1 MSTPIRLKRSA
12 IRNKRPAL
20 EDLQIGELAL
30 NFYDGK
36 LYSKQQ
42 QGSLVSV
49 VEIGNLLSR
58 LEVTGVSTF
67 IGNVIA
73 HDGATIDNIQIGIS
87 TDDKIDTHTGIL
99 RIGSFDGLVRVEDKV
114 TITGI
119 TTVQGGF
126 NVTGDGAIINRVQ
139 IGGTTGNTEN
149 LPNLITTT
157 IGELI
162 IDSASGRTFLRD
174 QLEVTGISTFES
186 GLYASNV
193 AVGATQPN
201 TIGTRN
207 ADLILRA
214 ADDVVN
220 IQAQLGVTG
229 LSTFTGTA
237 DFNEG
242 AYIDN
247 VQIGITDDQRIDTTA
262 GDLILSSASD
272 NVIVESNLEI
282 HQKSLTLFNDDSTES
297 LRIVSDSRGSTIEEL
312 GSSTLNIE
320 SNGPSIEFKLNDVK
334 YLSLIEDS
342 TSVVLYNNGTPTLEI
357 NDTGLNL
364 SSYNDSNYVTITGPQ
379 EICIDP
385 AGHGDNTG
393 TVRIKGDLYVD
404 GEQFIVDST
413 RIELADFN
421 VGIASTV
428 ATNLLL
434 DGAGIGIGSTG
445 IRKTLTYDYSSDSLK
460 SSENFD
466 LDEGKVYKINETER
480 LSYTHLTVPNFNV
493 VGTGTV
499 GILTATSVIYGYFDG
514 ELNKLGNTY
523 YVSENGDDTH
533 VGNDINQP
541 FLTLAHAL
549 SVATSGDTILIT
561 SGNYEEVCPLIVPAG
576 VTVKG
581 ASLRGTIIRP
591 TSGTNTQDVFK
602 LNNLSTVEDLTVKGS
617 FYDSGNDT
625 GYAFAYA
632 VGTAIT
638 NRSPYIQRVT
648 VLNRGSV
655 VTSDDPYG
663 YDAADAGRGAKVDG
677 SLVASGS
684 LEAGMLFNEVTFFT
698 PNQRGL
704 VMTNGARVEYL
715 NCFHY
720 FASEGIVGLAGTTG
734 IGGNANA
741 RIRVAGLSTTP
752 TANDVIKLY
761 SGGVGVATG
770 TVVSHDSG
778 LVTISGLGEGV
789 FTSVGTGTTQDIRV
803 FQSDGTTQVGTAD
816 TITLADYKM
825 FGAEIR
831 SVSCAFEYGEKGVV
845 ADGNGVQLRLFAA
858 NFNHIGSG
866 KDFTN
871 DDTLVIQANEVTEL
885 NGGQVSY
892 VSIDQK
898 GDFRVGETFLI
909 DQETGNVSFAAT
921 SNMEVLGAVNVITGS
936 GQTMTITD
944 DSITTTDNLTINTQ
958 EGTVTIDDQLIVSGI
973 ATFQDRVIFD
983 STNSI
988 QIPVGVVSDRDP
1000 VGVAV
1005 TGQIRYNREYSTFEG
1020 FGPGNAW
1027 GSLGGVKDVDQDT
1040 YIVPET
1046 APGSDEDVL
1055 YFYNDGANSAQLS
1068 ETHLQLNTHL
1078 NATGVVTA
1086 TSFYGEG
1093 GALTLGGQYT
1103 PVDAPTDGDY
1113 VTGAALNT
1121 FTGNT
1126 KIVDSIDELNEL
1138 AFNIIRNTA
1147 VTEVDFVST
1156 PQVGGSPLNVTLN
1169 VSHSGNA
1176 NRYDVTWGDGTQSLD
1191 QSSSTITHTYNEPNG
1206 AILPITVTARNNTGV
1221 GAGHSQTLI
1230 KSDYITIY
1238 TPDPIVDFDFYAAS
1252 SGGSALNLWD
1262 DGATVFLQNETSN
1275 VTGFAVTYTVN
1286 YGDGSSDQIASNAVP
1301 GGVGGGRTAHTFNNA
1316 AETDTVYTV
1325 TTTLNS
1331 HPAADPA
1338 VIPALDQ
1345 QTFKVYS
1352 THTPSFT
1359 NTTLVGINSLSAS
1372 GFPVVFTNTTED
1384 TVGNYS
1390 TFGNTYRWTWADGTV
1405 ANVNVGSGSA
1415 GDNDVDISHTF
1426 ALNASQQVSG
1436 ITSTFD
1442 VNLTLFTSHTS
1453 SPFITTSVTVSV
1465 EPEVRSIF
1473 AGVATV
1479 VSDRNGDNAQDL
1491 YAGIDL
1497 FGDDRSVGQFTN
1509 TSHNGEDYV
1518 YAWGDG
1524 TSNDVI
1530 PDNVSAGGTAATI
1543 DHSFQGSAGNKTV
1556 TLTANGTPGTLVQNG
1571 RTSTVTMQ
1579 LNDVPAAPTAITS
1592 VNLSMNTSSQG
1603 ISPYL
1608 CAGATRNE
1616 SGVGIQTGSSVIRYV
1631 TTTPIRTNYLTDIN
1645 GSHTGTLSAQL
1656 NGVDIG
1662 SKTFTTATGE
1672 SGTFDDLHISSE
1684 GDAHDEISAST
1695 YPSRFYQ
1702 VFTAR
1707 VDQPLSELPI
1717 GLSDYGMVHSTLGSA
1732 GITTFVKDDLNTTPT
1747 TSAGALSESSGG
1759 TKRYISGIPYYDSG
1773 GPTLTLSGAQVTNFT
1788 GQTYQNTTT
1797 PVNIDAGT
1805 NYESTSGNVIS
1816 TKNYTYAQVDGAS
1829 TFIDSTYNVP
1839 IADTG
1844 VGSPYTFGSLSV
1856 PLTSNSIRSV
1866 QDIKIRAKNS
1876 AGTGSYTT
1884 NSTKVQVHT
1893 AAQSGISEIAIAV
1906 ADSLGNGT
1914 YTDDGV
1920 RVFDFSA
1927 ATTDNPSYTG
1937 STNFYTN
1944 SPYTEASD
1952 PGVGGTKEATIRLG
1966 ILKHDTTDYSTG
1978 FLPVGPDRSGDTGTQ
1993 YFTFAFRRQVV
2004 ANFDINITSTSG
2016 VAGVWI
2022 AAPGTQTDTTSGLNG
2037 WLRADTTYAG
2047 SGIPGSGA
2055 GGNGS
2060 DGCASNS
2067 GDRILTS
2074 TALSGGYTMTLGSE
2088 NMSNATGN
2096 VVLVRIALT
2105 SGQSITNLSVGEAN

>member
-12 IRNKRPAL
+12 IPNKRPAL
-20 EDLQIGELAL
+20 NDLQIGELAL

-36 LYSKQQ
+36 LYTKEQRGEGNLSI
-42 QGSLVSV
+42 

-58 LEVTGVSTF
+58 LQVTGVSTF
-67 IGNVIA
+67 VGNIIA
-73 HDGATIDNIQIGIS
+73 QDGATIDNLQIGISTDNKIDTSDGILRLGASSGTVQIDDRLEVLGISTIYNHFNVTGDGAYINDVKIGGDDTRTEITTLIGNLILDSSFGKTIIRDELNVTGISTFDVGVRISNIKIGLEEPNTITTQNLPLILDSDSNQVNIVSNLSVTGVSTYTGVSDFNGGVYIDNIQIGI
-87 TDDKIDTHTGIL
+87 
-99 RIGSFDGLVRVEDKV
+99 
-114 TITGI
+114 
-119 TTVQGGF
+119 
-126 NVTGDGAIINRVQ
+126 
-139 IGGTTGNTEN
+139 TEN
-149 LPNLITTT
+149 
-157 IGELI
+157 
-162 IDSASGRTFLRD
+162 
-174 QLEVTGISTFES
+174 
-186 GLYASNV
+186 
-193 AVGATQPN
+193 N
-201 TIGTRN
+201 T
-207 ADLILRA
+207 
-214 ADDVVN
+214 
-220 IQAQLGVTG
+220 
-229 LSTFTGTA
+229 
-237 DFNEG
+237 
-242 AYIDN
+242 
-247 VQIGITDDQRIDTTA
+247 IDTTS
-262 GDLILSSASD
+262 GDLNISSNSDSVNIDSNVNILSNKNITFGTGLNDQLIIYSD
-272 NVIVESNLEI
+272 QTGPVINHNGSGSFAINSNGSEI
-282 HQKSLTLFNDDSTES
+282 LFSINNTPYTQLIDA
-297 LRIVSDSRGSTIEEL
+297 
-312 GSSTLNIE
+312 SSTVSHI
-320 SNGPSIEFKLNDVK
+320 
-334 YLSLIEDS
+334 
-342 TSVVLYNNGTPTLEI
+342 LYNLGVPTLEI
-357 NDTGLNL
+357 NNTGIRL
-364 SSYNDSNYVTITGPQ
+364 SSSSNPDLAIIQGPA
-379 EICIDP
+379 EILIDP
-385 AGHGDNTG
+385 SGLGDNTG
-393 TVRIKGDLYVD
+393 TVRIAGDLIVD
-404 GEQFIVDST
+404 GEQFIVDSS

-428 ATNLLL
+428 PTNILL
-434 DGAGIGIGSTG
+434 DGAGIGIGSES

-466 LDEGKVYKINETER
+466 LATDKVYKINETER

-499 GILTATSVIYGYFDG
+499 GILTATNVIYGYFDG

-523 YVSENGDDTH
+523 YVSENGNDLHNGD
-533 VGNDINQP
+533 DINQA
-541 FLTLAHAL
+541 FKTLAHAL
-549 SVATSGDTILIT
+549 SVATNGDVINVSAGTF
-561 SGNYEEVCPLIVPAG
+561 EEVCPLVVPAG
-576 VTVKG
+576 VTV
-581 ASLRGTIIRP
+581 RGSSIRSTSIRP
-591 TSGTNTQDVFK
+591 TEETKTQDVFK

-632 VGTAIT
+632 PGIGIT

-655 VTSDDPYG
+655 VTADDPYG
-663 YDAADAGRGAKVDG
+663 YDSADAGRGAKVDG
-677 SLVASGS
+677 ALVTGNS

-698 PNQRGL
+698 PNQKGL

-720 FASEGIVGLAGTTG
+720 FASEGIVGLAGTVGVAGT
-734 IGGNANA
+734 ANA

-752 TANDVIKLY
+752 VVSDIIKLY

-778 LVTISGLGEGV
+778 LVTISGLGEGT
-789 FTSVGTGTTQDIRV
+789 FASVGAGTTQDVRV
-803 FQSDGTTQVGTAD
+803 FSSDGVTQVGTAD
-816 TITLADYKM
+816 TITFVDYKM

-831 SVSCAFEYGEKGVV
+831 SVSCAFEYGDKGVV
-845 ADGNGVQLRLFAA
+845 ADGNGVLLRLFAA

-871 DDTLVIQANEVTEL
+871 DDTLVIQSNEVTEL
-885 NGGQVSY
+885 NGGKVSY

-921 SNMEVLGAVNVITGS
+921 SNMEVLGAINIVTGT

-944 DSITTTDNLTINTQ
+944 NSITTTENLTINTQ

-1005 TGQIRYNREYSTFEG
+1005 TGQIRYNSEYSTFEG

-1027 GSLGGVKDVDQDT
+1027 GSLGGVKDVNQDT
-1040 YIVPET
+1040 YIIPEIS
-1046 APGSDEDVL
+1046 PGSNEDIL
-1055 YFYNDGANSAQLS
+1055 YFYNNGENSATLS
-1068 ETHLQLNTHL
+1068 ETNLNLNTHIE
-1078 NATGVVTA
+1078 ATGVVTA

-1103 PVDAPTDGDY
+1103 PEDAPTDGDY
-1113 VTGAALNT
+1113 VTGGALNT
-1121 FTGNT
+1121 FTANT
-1126 KIVDSIDELNEL
+1126 KIVDSVDELNEL

-1156 PQVGGSPLNVTLN
+1156 PQVGGSPLNVSLN
-1169 VSHSGNA
+1169 ITHSGNA
-1176 NRYDVTWGDGTQSLD
+1176 NRYDVDWGDGTFSLD
-1191 QSSSTITHTYNEPNG
+1191 QSASTIAHTYTEPNG

-1230 KSDYITIY
+1230 KSNYITVY

-1252 SGGSALNLWD
+1252 TNGSPLSLWD
-1262 DGATVFLQNETSN
+1262 DGDTVYLENTTSN
-1275 VTGFAVTYTVN
+1275 VVGFAVTYSID
-1286 YGDGSSDQIASNAVP
+1286 YGDGSIDEITSNAVP
-1301 GGVGGGRTAHTFNNA
+1301 GGVGGGRTSHTFTNA

-1338 VIPALDQ
+1338 VIPASDT

-1352 THTPSFT
+1352 EHTPSFT
-1359 NTTLVGINSLSAS
+1359 HTTLVGINSLSNS

-1384 TVGNYS
+1384 TVGSYT

-1405 ANVNVGSGSA
+1405 SNVNVGSGSP

-1473 AGVATV
+1473 TGVATV
-1479 VSDRNGDNAQDL
+1479 ISDRVGDNAQDL
-1491 YAGIDL
+1491 YDGIDL
-1497 FGDDRSVGQFTN
+1497 FGDDRSVGIFTN
-1509 TSHNGEDYV
+1509 TSHNGDDYV
-1518 YAWGDG
+1518 YSWGDG
-1524 TSNDVI
+1524 SSDDTI
-1530 PDNVSAGGTAATI
+1530 PDNVSAGGTSTPI
-1543 DHSFQGSAGNKTV
+1543 YHNFEGSAGNKTV
-1556 TLTANGTPGTLVQNG
+1556 TLTANGTPGTLLQSG
-1571 RTSTVTMQ
+1571 KTSTVTMQ
-1579 LNDVPAAPTAITS
+1579 LNNVPAAPTAITA
-1592 VNLSMNTSSQG
+1592 VNLSMATGSQG
-1603 ISPYL
+1603 TSPYL
-1608 CAGATRNE
+1608 CAGSTRNE
-1616 SGVGIQTGSSVIRYV
+1616 TGVGIATGTSVIRYATV
-1631 TTTPIRTNYLTDIN
+1631 SDAITNYLNDIN

-1656 NGVDIG
+1656 NGIG
-1662 SKTFTTATGE
+1662 IGTQTFTTATGE
-1672 SGTFDDLHISSE
+1672 SGTFGNLQISSE

-1702 VFTAR
+1702 CFTAR
-1707 VDQPLSELPI
+1707 ISKPLSEI
-1717 GLSDYGMVHSTLGSA
+1717 TVGVNDYGLVHSTLGNC
-1732 GITTFVKDDLNTTPT
+1732 GLTTFVKDDLNTTPT
-1747 TSAGALSESSGG
+1747 LTTGTLTESSGG

-1773 GPTLTLSGAQVTNFT
+1773 GPTLSLSGVQVSNFT

-1805 NYESTSGNVIS
+1805 NYEATSGSVIS
-1816 TKNYTYAQVDGAS
+1816 TKNYTYAQVDGS
-1829 TFIDSTYNVP
+1829 TTFIDSTYNVP
-1839 IADTG
+1839 LANTG
-1844 VGSPYTFGSLSV
+1844 VGSPYTFGSLSI

-1866 QDIKIRAKNS
+1866 QDLKIRAKNS
-1876 AGTGSYTT
+1876 VGTGSYTT
-1884 NSTKVQVHT
+1884 NTTKVQVHT
-1893 AAQSGISEIAIAV
+1893 AAQSGISEIAISV
-1906 ADSLGNGT
+1906 ADALGNGT
-1914 YTDDGV
+1914 YTDDGI
-1920 RVFDFSA
+1920 RIFDFSSE
-1927 ATTDNPSYTG
+1927 TTDTPSFNG
-1937 STNFYTN
+1937 ATNFYTN
-1944 SPYTEASD
+1944 NVYSESSD
-1952 PGVGGTKEATIRLG
+1952 PGVQGTKEATIRLG
-1966 ILKHDTTDYSTG
+1966 VLKHDITDYSTG

-2004 ANFDINITSTSG
+2004 ANFDINITSSTG
-2016 VAGVWI
+2016 VSGVWI

-2047 SGIPGSGA
+2047 SGIPGSST

-2067 GDRILTS
+2067 GDRILPS

>member
-12 IRNKRPAL
+12 IQDKRPL
-20 EDLQIGELAL
+20 VSDLQLGELAL

-36 LYSKQQ
+36 LYAKKKH
-42 QGSLVSV
+42 GGDESV
-49 VEIGNLLSR
+49 IEIGNLLS
-58 LEVTGVSTF
+58 
-67 IGNVIA
+67 
-73 HDGATIDNIQIGIS
+73 
-87 TDDKIDTHTGIL
+87 
-99 RIGSFDGLVRVEDKV
+99 
-114 TITGI
+114 
-119 TTVQGGF
+119 
-126 NVTGDGAIINRVQ
+126 
-139 IGGTTGNTEN
+139 
-149 LPNLITTT
+149 
-157 IGELI
+157 ELK
-162 IDSASGRTFLRD
+162 
-174 QLEVTGISTFES
+174 VTGISTFSDIVDINAPTYIGRSGQES
-186 GLYASNV
+186 IRLGFTSTTKIDTTESELRLGSFGGTIHADDILDVHARLNV
-193 AVGATQPN
+193 RGDGAEINNVRIGGTSTTNFITTVQPSDIVLDVSEGRKVLVKDNFSVVGVSTLTLGALVHAVGIGLTATN
-201 TIGTRN
+201 TITTIN
-207 ADLILRA
+207 NDLILKS
-214 ADDVVN
+214 ADELVS
-220 IQAQLGVTG
+220 IQASLGVAG
-229 LSTFTGTA
+229 LSTFTDTV
-237 DFNEG
+237 DINNG

-247 VQIGITDDQRIDTTA
+247 ITIGIDNDNRISTVADD
-262 GDLILSSASD
+262 LELSSATQNITLDSNVRVTNENLLSIGNELSELTINSD
-272 NVIVESNLEI
+272 PEGSNI
-282 HQKSLTLFNDDSTES
+282 NKMGGTSLKLNTEGG
-297 LRIVSDSRGSTIEEL
+297 L
-312 GSSTLNIE
+312 
-320 SNGPSIEFKLNDVK
+320 IEFKISDEPILT
-334 YLSLIEDS
+334 LSQNPDGTVI
-342 TSVVLYNNGTPTLEI
+342 LYNQGVPTLEVNTQGI
-357 NDTGLNL
+357 NL
-364 SSYNDSNYVTITGPQ
+364 SSSYNPDYSAITGPS

-385 AGHGDNTG
+385 AGIGDNTG
-393 TVRIKGDLYVD
+393 TVRIKGDLIVD
-404 GEQFIVDST
+404 GEQFIVDSS

-428 ATNLLL
+428 ATNALL

-445 IRKTLTYDYSSDSLK
+445 IRKTLVYDTSSDALK

-466 LDEGKVYKINETER
+466 LVSGKVYKIGETEH
-480 LSYTHLTVPNFNV
+480 LSSTHLTVPNYNV

-499 GILTATSVIYGYFDG
+499 GILSATTVFGHIDG
-514 ELNKLGNTY
+514 ILNKPGNTWF
-523 YVSENGDDTH
+523 VSTNGNDSHIGDDY
-533 VGNDINQP
+533 NQQ
-541 FLTLAHAL
+541 FLTLEHAL
-549 SVATSGDTILIT
+549 SVAQYGDIIDIASGD
-561 SGNYEEVCPLIVPAG
+561 YEEVCPLTVPAG
-576 VTVKG
+576 VTIKG
-581 ASLRGTIIRP
+581 SSIRSTSIIP
-591 TSGTNTQDVFK
+591 TDATKTQDIFK
-602 LNNLSTVEDLTVKGS
+602 LNNLSTIEDLTIRGCC
-617 FYDSGNDT
+617 YDSINDT
-625 GYAFAYA
+625 GYAFSYD
-632 VGTAIT
+632 VGIAIT
-638 NRSPYIQRVT
+638 TRSPYIQRVT

-655 VTSDDPYG
+655 VSSSDPYG
-663 YDAADAGRGAKVDG
+663 FDTADAGRGAKVDG
-677 SLVASGS
+677 SLVDPSS
-684 LEAGMLFNEVTFFT
+684 IEAGMLFNEVTFFT
-698 PNQRGL
+698 PNQKGL

-720 FASEGIVGLAGTTG
+720 FADEGICGVAGTTG

-741 RIRVAGLSTTP
+741 RVRVVGLSTIP

-778 LVTISGLGEGV
+778 LITISGKGTGK
-789 FTSVGTGTTQDIRV
+789 FSSNVGTGTTQDVRI

-816 TITLADYKM
+816 TITFADYKM

-831 SVSCAFEYGEKGVV
+831 SVSCAFEYGNKGVV

-866 KDFTN
+866 KDFSN
-871 DDTLVIQANEVTEL
+871 DDTLVVQDNEISEI
-885 NGGQVSY
+885 NDGQISY

-898 GDFRVGETFLI
+898 GDFRVGETFFV

-921 SNMEVLGAVNVITGS
+921 TGMTVANAFTVV
-936 GQTMTITD
+936 GGGNTMTITD
-944 DSITTTDNLTINTQ
+944 DSITTTEVLTLDTNAGRVDINDRLH
-958 EGTVTIDDQLIVSGI
+958 VTGVS
-973 ATFQDRVIFD
+973 TFFERVIFD

-988 QIPVGVVSDRDP
+988 QIPVGNVVERDS
-1000 VGVAV
+1000 VGTAV
-1005 TGQIRYNREYSTFEG
+1005 TGQIRYNSEYSTFEG

-1046 APGSDEDVL
+1046 GPGTDEDIL
-1055 YFYNDGANSAQLS
+1055 YFYNDGTNSAQLS
-1068 ETHLQLNTHL
+1068 ETHFQLNTHL

-1113 VTGAALNT
+1113 IGGAAINT
-1121 FTGNT
+1121 FNGNT

-1138 AFNIIRNTA
+1138 AFNIVRNTA

-1156 PQVGGSPLNVTLN
+1156 PEVGGSPLNVSLN
-1169 VSHSGNA
+1169 ITHSGNA

-1191 QSSSTITHTYNEPNG
+1191 QSASTIAHTYTQPNG

-1221 GAGHSQTLI
+1221 GAGHSQTLL

-1238 TPDPIVDFDFYAAS
+1238 TPDPVVDFDFFAAS

-1262 DGATVFLQNETSN
+1262 DGDIVHFENDTTN
-1275 VTGFAVTYTVN
+1275 VSGFAVDYTVN
-1286 YGDGSSDQIASNAVP
+1286 YGDGSSDQISSNAVP
-1301 GGVGGGRTAHTFNNA
+1301 GGVGGGRTSHTFTNA
-1316 AETDTVYTV
+1316 TETDTVYSV
-1325 TTTLNS
+1325 VTTLNS

-1338 VIPALDQ
+1338 VIPSTDT

-1352 THTPSFT
+1352 EHTPSFDT
-1359 NTTLVGINSLSAS
+1359 TTLVGINSLSAS

-1384 TVGNYS
+1384 TVGS
-1390 TFGNTYRWTWADGTV
+1390 FATFGNTYTWTWGDGTT
-1405 ANVNVGSGSA
+1405 NDINVGSNSA

-1426 ALNASQQVSG
+1426 ALNASQQISG
-1436 ITSTFD
+1436 VTSTFNAD
-1442 VNLTLFTSHTS
+1442 LTLFTSHTS
-1453 SPFITTSVTVSV
+1453 SPFVATNVTISV

-1479 VSDRNGDNAQDL
+1479 ISDRTGDNSQDL
-1491 YAGIDL
+1491 YSGVDL
-1497 FGDDRSVGQFTN
+1497 FGEDRSVGNFTN

-1530 PDNVSAGGTAATI
+1530 PDNVSAGGTSATI

-1571 RTSTVTMQ
+1571 RTSIVTME
-1579 LNDVPAAPTAITS
+1579 LHDVPAAPTAITS

-1603 ISPYL
+1603 SSPYL

-1616 SGVGIQTGSSVIRYV
+1616 SGVGIETGSSVIRYV
-1631 TTTPIRTNYLTDIN
+1631 TTTPIRTNYISNIN
-1645 GSHTGTLSAQL
+1645 GSHTGTLSAKL
-1656 NGVDIG
+1656 NGVDTG
-1662 SKTFTTATGE
+1662 SKAFTTATSE
-1672 SGTFDDLHISSE
+1672 SGIFDDLEISGE
-1684 GDAHDEISAST
+1684 GDAHDKISAST

-1707 VDQPLSELPI
+1707 VSKPLSEI
-1717 GLSDYGMVHSTLGSA
+1717 SDGVNDYGLAHSTLGTA

-1747 TSAGALSESSGG
+1747 TSAGTLSESSGG

-1773 GPTLTLSGAQVTNFT
+1773 GPTLTMTGATVTNFT

-1797 PVNIDAGT
+1797 PVNIDAGS
-1805 NYESTSGNVIS
+1805 NYESTSGSIIS
-1816 TKNYTYAQVDGAS
+1816 TNNYTYAQVDGAT

-1839 IADTG
+1839 LADTG
-1844 VGSPYTFGSLSV
+1844 VGSPYTFGSLLI
-1856 PLTSNSIRSV
+1856 PITSNSIRSV
-1866 QDIKIRAKNS
+1866 QDIKIRAKNPT
-1876 AGTGSYTT
+1876 GTGLYAT

-1893 AAQSGISEIAIAV
+1893 TEQSGISEILIAV
-1906 ADSLGNGT
+1906 TDSLGNGV

-1920 RVFDFSA
+1920 RIFDFSSD
-1927 ATTDNPSYTG
+1927 TTDNPSYTS

-1944 SPYTEASD
+1944 SPYTESGD
-1952 PGVGGTKEATIRLG
+1952 PGVAGTKEATIRLG
-1966 ILKHDTTDYSTG
+1966 VLEHNVVDYSTG

-2022 AAPGTQTDTTSGLNG
+2022 AAPGTQIDTTSGLNG
-2037 WLRADTTYAG
+2037 WLRADTPYAG
-2047 SGIPGSGA
+2047 SGIPGSGT
-2055 GGNGS
+2055 GGNSS

-2067 GDRILTS
+2067 GDRILPS

>member
-12 IRNKRPAL
+12 IQDKRPL
-20 EDLQIGELAL
+20 LDDLQLGELAL

-36 LYSKQQ
+36 LYSKRK
-42 QGSLVSV
+42 QGGEFHI
-49 VEIGNLLSR
+49 VEIGNNLSH
-58 LEVTGVSTF
+58 LS
-67 IGNVIA
+67 
-73 HDGATIDNIQIGIS
+73 
-87 TDDKIDTHTGIL
+87 
-99 RIGSFDGLVRVEDKV
+99 
-114 TITGI
+114 
-119 TTVQGGF
+119 
-126 NVTGDGAIINRVQ
+126 
-139 IGGTTGNTEN
+139 
-149 LPNLITTT
+149 
-157 IGELI
+157 
-162 IDSASGRTFLRD
+162 
-174 QLEVTGISTFES
+174 VTGISTFSDIVDINAPTYIGRLGGES
-186 GLYASNV
+186 IRLGFTSTTKIDTTQSDLRLGSFSGTIFVDDILDAKARLIVSGDSAEINNV
-193 AVGATQPN
+193 KIGGTDTENYITTVQP
-201 TIGTRN
+201 
-207 ADLILRA
+207 ADLIFDLSAGRKVIINDNFSVA
-214 ADDVVN
+214 
-220 IQAQLGVTG
+220 GV
-229 LSTFTGTA
+229 STFTSGLNASAITVGLVAPTTITTVNSDLVIDAATNQVDVQANLRVA
-237 DFNEG
+237 DFLDVNGG
-242 AYIDN
+242 ANIDN
-247 VQIGITDDQRIDTTA
+247 ITFGIEDDNRINTLSGELDISSA
-262 GDLILSSASD
+262 DNQVNILSNLRVKND
-272 NVIVESNLEI
+272 NTFSVGESTDNLTIQTTDIQTTITKVGSNPLVINSENAEQFFQISGVDL
-282 HQKSLTLFNDDSTES
+282 LTLSN
-297 LRIVSDSRGSTIEEL
+297 SD
-312 GSSTLNIE
+312 
-320 SNGPSIEFKLNDVK
+320 PSV
-334 YLSLIEDS
+334 
-342 TSVVLYNNGTPTLEI
+342 TLYNSGAPTLEVNSQGI
-357 NDTGLNL
+357 NLASSINPNL
-364 SSYNDSNYVTITGPQ
+364 SVIAGPE
-379 EICIDP
+379 EIHIDP
-385 AGHGDNTG
+385 AGVGDNTG
-393 TVRIKGDLYVD
+393 TVRIKGDLIVD
-404 GEQFIVDST
+404 GEQFIVDSS

-428 ATNLLL
+428 ATNALL

-445 IRKTLTYDYSSDSLK
+445 IRKTLVYDNTSDALK

-466 LDEGKVYKINETER
+466 LASGKVYKIDETEL
-480 LSYTHLTVPNFNV
+480 LSSTHLTVPNYNV

-499 GILTATSVIYGYFDG
+499 GILSATTVFGHIDG
-514 ELNKLGNTY
+514 ILNKPGNSWF
-523 YVSENGDDTH
+523 VSTNGNDSHVGDDY
-533 VGNDINQP
+533 NQQ
-541 FLTLAHAL
+541 FLTLAKAL
-549 SVATSGDTILIT
+549 SVAQYGDVIHVASGD
-561 SGNYEEVCPLIVPAG
+561 YEEVCPLTVPAG
-576 VTVKG
+576 VTVRG
-581 ASLRGTIIRP
+581 ASIRNTCIRP
-591 TSGTNTQDVFK
+591 TSGTNTEDVFK
-602 LNNLSTVEDLTVKGS
+602 LNNLSTVEDLTIKGS
-617 FYDSGNDT
+617 FYNSGNDT
-625 GYAFAYA
+625 GYAFSYA
-632 VGTAIT
+632 VGAAIT
-638 NRSPYIQRVT
+638 TRSPYIQRVT

-655 VTSDDPYG
+655 VSTSDPYG
-663 YDAADAGRGAKVDG
+663 FDAADSGRGAKVDG

-684 LEAGMLFNEVTFFT
+684 IEAGMLFNEVTFFT
-698 PNQRGL
+698 PNQKGL
-704 VMTNGARVEYL
+704 LMTNGARVEYL

-720 FASEGIVGLAGTTG
+720 FADEGICGVAGATGLA
-734 IGGNANA
+734 GNANA

-761 SGGVGVATG
+761 NGSGVGIATG

-778 LVTISGLGEGV
+778 LVTISGKGTGK
-789 FTSVGTGTTQDIRV
+789 FSSAVGAGTTQDVRL

-816 TITLADYKM
+816 TITFADYKM

-831 SVSCAFEYGEKGVV
+831 SVSCAFEYGNKGVV

-866 KDFTN
+866 KDFSN
-871 DDTLVIQANEVTEL
+871 DDTLVNQPNEVIEL
-885 NGGQVSY
+885 NDGQVSY

-898 GDFRVGETFLI
+898 GDFRVGETFFV

-921 SNMEVLGAVNVITGS
+921 TGMEVANAFTVVGGGN
-936 GQTMTITD
+936 TMTITD
-944 DSITTTDNLTINTQ
+944 DSITTTEVLTLDTDAGRIDINDRLH
-958 EGTVTIDDQLIVSGI
+958 VTGVS
-973 ATFQDRVIFD
+973 TFFDRVIFD

-988 QIPVGVVSDRDP
+988 QIPVGTTSERDP
-1000 VGVAV
+1000 VGTAY
-1005 TGQIRYNREYSTFEG
+1005 TGQIRYNTTNSSFEG
-1020 FGPGNAW
+1020 FGPGNDW

-1040 YIVPET
+1040 YIIPET
-1046 APGSDEDVL
+1046 AAGTDEDIL
-1055 YFYNDGANSAQLS
+1055 YFFNGGTNSAQLKAD
-1068 ETHLQLNTHL
+1068 HLQLNTDV

-1103 PVDAPTDGDY
+1103 PADAPTDGDY
-1113 VTGAALNT
+1113 VAGAALNT

-1156 PQVGGSPLNVTLN
+1156 PQVGGSPLTVSLN
-1169 VSHSGNA
+1169 ITHSGNA
-1176 NRYDVTWGDGTQSLD
+1176 NRYDVDWGDGLYSLD
-1191 QSSSTITHTYNEPNG
+1191 QSASTLSHTYVRAGG

-1262 DGATVFLQNETSN
+1262 DGASVFFENDTSN
-1275 VTGFAVTYTVN
+1275 VVGFAVTYTVN
-1286 YGDGSSDQIASNAVP
+1286 YGDGSSDQISSNSVP
-1301 GGVGGGRTAHTFNNA
+1301 GGVGGGRQSHTFNNA
-1316 AETDTVYTV
+1316 AETDTVYSV

-1338 VIPALDQ
+1338 VIPATDT

-1352 THTPSFT
+1352 THTPSFDT
-1359 NTTLVGINSLSAS
+1359 STLVGINSLSAS
-1372 GFPVVFTNTTED
+1372 GFPVVFSNTTED
-1384 TVGNYS
+1384 TVGNFA
-1390 TFGNTYRWTWADGTV
+1390 TFGNTYTWTWGDGTTN
-1405 ANVNVGSGSA
+1405 NVNVGSNSA

-1426 ALNASQQVSG
+1426 ALTESQQISG
-1436 ITSTFD
+1436 ITSTFSTF
-1442 VNLTLFTSHTS
+1442 LTLTTNHTS
-1453 SPFITTSVTVSV
+1453 SPFITTNVTVSV

-1479 VSDRNGDNAQDL
+1479 VSDRTGDNAQDL
-1491 YAGIDL
+1491 YSGVDL
-1497 FGDDRSVGQFTN
+1497 FGEDRSVGQFTN

-1530 PDNVSAGGTAATI
+1530 PDNVSAGGTSATI

-1571 RTSTVTMQ
+1571 RTSTVIMQ
-1579 LNDVPAAPTAITS
+1579 LHDVPAAPTAITA

-1603 ISPYL
+1603 TSPYL

-1616 SGVGIQTGSSVIRYV
+1616 SGVGINTGSSVIRYA

-1656 NGVDIG
+1656 NGADIG
-1662 SKTFTTATGE
+1662 SKAFTTATGE

-1707 VDQPLSELPI
+1707 VDQPLSQIPT

-1747 TSAGALSESSGG
+1747 TSAGTLSESSGG

-1816 TKNYTYAQVDGAS
+1816 TKNYTYAQVDGAT

-1839 IADTG
+1839 LANTG
-1844 VGSPYTFGSLSV
+1844 VGSPYTFGSLSI
-1856 PLTSNSIRSV
+1856 PLTSSSIRSV

-1876 AGTGSYTT
+1876 AGTGSYAT

-1920 RVFDFSA
+1920 RIFDFSSD
-1927 ATTDNPSYTG
+1927 TTDNPSYTG

-1952 PGVGGTKEATIRLG
+1952 PGVEGTKEATVRLG
-1966 ILKHDTTDYSTG
+1966 VLEHNVVDYSTG

-2037 WLRADTTYAG
+2037 WLRADTPYAG
-2047 SGIPGSGA
+2047 SGIPGSGT

-2067 GDRILTS
+2067 GDRILPS